1 MSTVAIL
8 STRLY
13 GQDGVS
19 VEARKWEQAY
29 RSLGCEIVLIAGEL
43 GATDTSHVV
52 IPELAFTHPQ
62 VISLNERA
70 FGPRLPASE
79 RKALRAEIEALAD
92 TIEKQLRAALAGF
105 GVDILN
111 AENALAIP
119 MNLPLGLALCRLL
132 SGGQRIIARH
142 HDFYWERGRFHH
154 SNVEWLLHAAFPPS
168 RGLICH
174 VTISDQ
180 ARRELH
186 QKKGLDATW
195 VPNAFDFSNVERV
208 DDYNRGLRKD
218 LGIGPEQKFFLQ
230 PTRFIP
236 RKGIRRAVEL
246 VARLRADYGLDGV
259 LVVTGPAG
267 DEGHEY
273 QQEVL
278 REAEAAGVRV
288 ICAAEEVGFVRGA
301 PGARKRYTMGDAYIY
316 ADLVTFPSDVEG
328 FGNPVIEA
336 AMYRRPLFVNRY
348 PVLDDI
354 LILAEGRFDFI
365 VIDGDVT
372 AAAVARAHEVLTDPV
387 AREKMVYENFVT
399 AQRHFSME
407 RLAQRLQGLLDSLR
421 QAQPGRFAA
430 GEEPSPTPEGATLPP
445 GTVPLPVW
453 RRRPMQVVGQEEKPS
468 PYLDLLQDRID
479 LETNSFSERGSRLLV
494 SRRGYALS
502 VRLAERWTKLE
513 ARLGDFRRRQP
524 IINDLY
530 LIDGF
535 GSLLDFTLT
544 TYPHKLSLQ
553 TNVGLFEIAFLD
565 TETLFISLPEGEM
578 GLRFKVQAEQ
588 GHTDRRGGTF
598 KGPRNVAYTT
608 NAKIVS
614 NIVGQ
619 VNGGYFH
626 VELTVRGEAGNGLLL
641 NITPRLGFN
650 RTMRPAADVLA
661 EAARRWHD
669 WFAAVPKVDE
679 PYQAQYYYAW
689 WIMRSGLVSSR
700 YYLTREGMMP
710 SKTHYVGVWQWDAF
724 FHALAYRY
732 VDTKLAE
739 DQLRIVLDHQRG
751 DGMIPDAIHDEGVV
765 TYLPAPVDA
774 EVTKP
779 PVVAWTALKLYQQS
793 GHLDFLNEIY
803 EPLVRWND
811 WWFRHDDDRD
821 SIVQYNDPFS
831 SGLDDSPMWDEGMPV
846 ESPDLNVYLC
856 VQMEALADIAGLI
869 GETEDAEMWRQRSRR
884 LAGRVVEHFYDP
896 TAGLFWPTRDHRPI
910 RVLTPFCLYPLWLG
924 RLLDE
929 KIAARLVAH
938 LTDPGQFWTAYPV
951 PTVAVSDPHYNPDRM
966 WRGPTWLNVNYI
978 FIDALVKSG
987 YPGLA
992 RQLRD
997 RTLEL
1002 VMKHDDIYEYYH
1014 PETGDH
1020 PPGAAPTYGWSSALF
1035 IDLVIKASKGEI
1047 V

>member
-1 MSTVAIL
+1 MTTLAIL

-43 GATDTSHVV
+43 GTTDTPHVI

-62 VISLNERA
+62 VVSFSERA
-70 FGPRLPASE
+70 FGPPLPASE
-79 RKALRAEIEALAD
+79 RKILRDEIEALAD
-92 TIEKQLRAALAGF
+92 TVEKQLRAALTRF
-105 GVDILN
+105 GVDVLSV
-111 AENALAIP
+111 ENTLAIP
-119 MNLPLGLALCRLL
+119 MNLPLGLALQRLVA
-132 SGGQRIIARH
+132 GGQRTIARH
-142 HDFYWERGRFHH
+142 HDFYWERERFRHN
-154 SNVEWLLHAAFPPS
+154 NVEWLLHVAFPPS
-168 RGLICH
+168 QGPIRH

-186 QKKGLDATW
+186 QKRGLDATW
-195 VPNAFDFSNVERV
+195 VPNAFDFANVGHV
-208 DDYNRGLRKD
+208 DDYNRGLRDD
-218 LGIGPEQKFFLQ
+218 LGIGPEQKIFLQ

-236 RKGIRRAVEL
+236 RKGIRWAVEL

-267 DEGHEY
+267 DEGYEY

-278 REAEAAGVRV
+278 EEAAQAGVKV
-288 ICAAEEVGFVRGA
+288 ICAAEGVGFVRGA
-301 PGARKRYTMGDAYIY
+301 PGARKRYTIGDAYIH
-316 ADLVTFPSDVEG
+316 ADLVTFPSELEG

-336 AMYRRPLFVNRY
+336 AMYGRPLFVNRY

-354 LILAEGRFDFI
+354 LVLAESRFDFI
-365 VIDGDVT
+365 VIDHDVT
-372 AAAVARAHEVLTDPV
+372 AAAVARAYEVLTDPV
-387 AREKMVYENFVT
+387 ARERMVHGNLVA

-407 RLAQRLQGLLDSLR
+407 RLAQRLQGLLDNFTTE
-421 QAQPGRFAA
+421 A
-430 GEEPSPTPEGATLPP
+430 EPVPSPEGAALPP
-445 GTVPLPVW
+445 GTVPLPGW
-453 RRRPMQVVGQEEKPS
+453 RRRPVQVVSERETSS

-479 LETNSFSERGSRLLV
+479 LETSPFTERGTRLLV
-494 SRRGYALS
+494 SRQGYSLN

-513 ARLGDFRRRQP
+513 AKLGDFRHRQP
-524 IINDLY
+524 IVNDLH

-553 TNVGLFEIAFLD
+553 TNAGLFEIAFLD
-565 TETLFISLPEGEM
+565 TEALFLSLPEGEV
-578 GLRFKVQAEQ
+578 GLRFKVLAER
-588 GHTDRRGGTF
+588 GRADRRGGTF

-608 NAKIVS
+608 NARIIS
-614 NIVGQ
+614 NIINQ
-619 VNGGYFH
+619 IEGGYLQ
-626 VELTVRGEAGNGLLL
+626 VELTVHGEVGAGLLL

-650 RTMRPAADVLA
+650 RTMRTAGDVLA

-669 WFAAVPKVDE
+669 WFAAVPTVDE

-689 WIMRSGLVSSR
+689 WVMRSGLVSSR
-700 YYLTREGMMP
+700 YYMTREGMMP
-710 SKTHYVGVWQWDAF
+710 SKSHYVGVWQWDAF

-739 DQLRIVLDHQRG
+739 DQLRIVLDHQRE
-751 DGMIPDAIHDEGVV
+751 DGMIPGAIHDEGIV
-765 TYLPAPVDA
+765 THPGVPVGADL
-774 EVTKP
+774 TKP
-779 PVVAWTALKLYQQS
+779 PVIAWTALKLYQKS
-793 GHLDFLNEIY
+793 EHLDFLSEIY
-803 EPLVRWND
+803 EPLVLWNN

-821 SIVQYNDPFS
+821 SVVQYNHPYS

-856 VQMEALADIAGLI
+856 LQMEALAEIARLI
-869 GETEDAEMWRQRSRR
+869 GETEDAGMWAQRSRR
-884 LAGRVVEHFYDP
+884 MAARVVEHFYDP
-896 TAGLFWPTRDHRPI
+896 AAGLFWPTRHHKPI

-924 RLLDE
+924 PLLDS

-938 LTDPGQFWTAYPV
+938 LVAPGEFWTAYPI
-951 PTVAVSDPHYNPDRM
+951 PTVAVSDSRYNPDQM
-966 WRGPTWLNVNYI
+966 WCGPTWLNVNYI

-987 YPGLA
+987 YPDLA
-992 RQLRD
+992 CRLRD

-1020 PPGAAPTYGWSSALF
+1020 APGAAPTYGWSSALF
-1035 IDLVIKASKGEI
+1035 IDLVIKASRGEI
-1047 V
+1047 I

>member
-1 MSTVAIL
+1 MNTVAIL

-29 RSLGCEIVLIAGEL
+29 RSLGCEIALIAGEL
-43 GATDTSHVV
+43 GATDTPHVLV
-52 IPELAFTHPQ
+52 PELSFSHPQ
-62 VISLNERA
+62 VVSLGERA
-70 FGPRLPASE
+70 FGPPLPASE
-79 RKALRAEIEALAD
+79 RSALRNEIEVLAD
-92 TIEKQLRAALAGF
+92 TIEKQLRAALARF
-105 GVDILN
+105 GVDVLSV
-111 AENALAIP
+111 ENALAIP
-119 MNLPLGLALCRLL
+119 MNLPLGLALQHLIAA
-132 SGGQRIIARH
+132 GQRTIARH
-142 HDFYWERGRFHH
+142 HDFYWERERFHH
-154 SNVEWLLHAAFPPS
+154 NNVEWLLHRAFPPS
-168 RGLICH
+168 QGPICH

-186 QKKGLDATW
+186 RKRGLDATW
-195 VPNAFDFSNVERV
+195 VPNAFDFSDVRLV
-208 DDYNRGLRKD
+208 DDYNRGLRDD
-218 LGIGPEQKFFLQ
+218 LGIGPEQKILLQ

-236 RKGIRRAVEL
+236 RKGIHRAVEL

-267 DEGHEY
+267 DEGYEY

-278 REAEAAGVRV
+278 RKAEAAGVRV

-301 PGARKRYTMGDAYIY
+301 PGARKRYTMGDAYVY
-316 ADLVTFPSDVEG
+316 ADLVTFPSDLEG

-336 AMYRRPLFVNRY
+336 AMYGRPLFVNRY

-354 LILAEGRFDFI
+354 LMLAEGRFDFI

-372 AAAVARAHEVLTDPV
+372 TAAVARACEALTDPV
-387 AREKMVYENFVT
+387 AREKMVYGNFV
-399 AQRHFSME
+399 AARQHFSME
-407 RLAQRLQGLLDSLR
+407 RLAQRLQGLLDSL

-430 GEEPSPTPEGATLPP
+430 EAEPALPPEGATLPP
-445 GTVPLPVW
+445 GTVPLPSW
-453 RRRPMQVVGQEEKPS
+453 RRRPVQVVSEGEKPS

-479 LETNSFSERGSRLLV
+479 LESSPFSERGSRLLV
-494 SRRGYALS
+494 LRRGYSLG

-513 ARLGDFRRRQP
+513 ARLGDFHRRQP

-553 TNVGLFEIAFLD
+553 TNAGLFEIAFLD
-565 TETLFISLPEGEM
+565 TETLFISLPESEAGV
-578 GLRFKVQAEQ
+578 RFKVQAEQ
-588 GHTDRRGGTF
+588 GRTDRRGGTF

-608 NAKIVS
+608 NARIIS
-614 NIVGQ
+614 NIIGQ
-619 VNGGYFH
+619 VESSYFQ
-626 VELTVRGEAGNGLLL
+626 VELTARGEAGTGLVL

-650 RTMRPAADVLA
+650 RTVRPAADVLA

-689 WIMRSGLVSSR
+689 WVMRSGLVSSR
-700 YYLTREGMMP
+700 YYMTREGMMP
-710 SKTHYVGVWQWDAF
+710 SKAHYVGVWQWDAF

-739 DQLRIVLDHQRG
+739 DQLRIVLDHQRE
-751 DGMIPDAIHDEGVV
+751 DGMVPGAIHDEGIV
-765 TYLPAPVDA
+765 TYPEAPVDA
-774 EVTKP
+774 DVTKP
-779 PVVAWTALKLYQQS
+779 PVIAWTALKLYEKS

-803 EPLVRWND
+803 EPLVHWNE

-821 SIVQYNDPFS
+821 SIVQYDHPFS
-831 SGLDDSPMWDEGMPV
+831 SGMDDSPMWGEGMPV
-846 ESPDLNVYLC
+846 ESPDLNVCLC
-856 VQMEALADIAGLI
+856 LQMEALAEIARLI
-869 GETEDAEMWRQRSRR
+869 GETEDAKMWAQRSRR
-884 LAGRVVEHFYDP
+884 LAARIVEHFYDP
-896 TAGLFWPTRDHRPI
+896 AAGLFWPTRHHRPI

-924 RLLDE
+924 RLLDK
-929 KIAARLVAH
+929 KIADQLVAH
-938 LTDPGQFWTAYPV
+938 LTDPGEFWTAYPI
-951 PTVAVSDPHYNPDRM
+951 PTVAVNDPHYNPDQI
-966 WRGPTWLNVNYI
+966 WRGPTYLNVNYI

-987 YPGLA
+987 YPDLA
-992 RQLRD
+992 RQLCD

-1020 PPGAAPTYGWSSALF
+1020 SPRAAPTYGWSSALF
-1035 IDLVIKASKGEI
+1035 IDLVIKASRGEI
-1047 V
+1047 I